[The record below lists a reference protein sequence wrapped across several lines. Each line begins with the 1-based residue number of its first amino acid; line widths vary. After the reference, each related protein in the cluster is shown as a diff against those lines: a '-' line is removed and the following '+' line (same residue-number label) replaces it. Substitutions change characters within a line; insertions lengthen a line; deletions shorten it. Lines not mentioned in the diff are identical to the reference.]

1 MFDGIKNFWKG
12 VIERMFGYTTL
23 KNIVGKD
30 ITLSDTMITAI
41 NNWKNM
47 MNGQADWITDYIK
60 SLKIEDGICRE
71 FSDAVLI
78 EMESKVS
85 EERLDKIYQ
94 KTIADLNENLQEGLG
109 LGSLVIKP
117 IGPDRAEFI
126 TADKF
131 IPISFD
137 DDGKPVDIGFLTVK
151 RMGENDY
158 FIRYLLASEG
168 NEDILEN
175 IVNSVLEDLGF
186 EEVHNL
192 HIINPH
198 NLPENINLKESVLD
212 VKAITKSNKKII
224 IEIQLSGNI
233 DFLKRIYYYISRNI
247 VSEVDEKEPYDIISE
262 VISIN
267 FVNFNMDFNDEG
279 KPHRCFK
286 LIDIENPN
294 IVLDMVQMHILEV
307 PRFKNILSNK

>member
-1 MFDGIKNFWKG
+1 M
-12 VIERMFGYTTL
+12 
-23 KNIVGKD
+23 
-30 ITLSDTMITAI
+30 
-41 NNWKNM
+41 
-47 MNGQADWITDYIK
+47 
-60 SLKIEDGICRE
+60 
-71 FSDAVLI
+71 
-78 EMESKVS
+78 
-85 EERLDKIYQ
+85 
-94 KTIADLNENLQEGLG
+94 
-109 LGSLVIKP
+109 
-117 IGPDRAEFI
+117 
-126 TADKF
+126 
-131 IPISFD
+131 
-137 DDGKPVDIGFLTVK
+137 
-151 RMGENDY
+151 NDY
-158 FIRYLLASEG
+158 FVRYLLASEG

-294 IVLDMVQMHILEV
+294 VVLDMVQMHILEV
-307 PRFKNILSNK
+307 PRFKNILSNSNIEDMKRKGILSWIEFFTAKDLDNNEKSKLKEVNKIMKKVIDRYERFISSEDEMEVYNARDAFLYGQKLMLKREREEGRREEQIAIAKKFKNSGIDINIISENTGLSIEEINKL

>member
-1 MFDGIKNFWKG
+1 MRNIN
-12 VIERMFGYTTL
+12 RM
-23 KNIVGKD
+23 
-30 ITLSDTMITAI
+30 
-41 NNWKNM
+41 
-47 MNGQADWITDYIK
+47 
-60 SLKIEDGICRE
+60 
-71 FSDAVLI
+71 
-78 EMESKVS
+78 
-85 EERLDKIYQ
+85 
-94 KTIADLNENLQEGLG
+94 
-109 LGSLVIKP
+109 
-117 IGPDRAEFI
+117 
-126 TADKF
+126 
-131 IPISFD
+131 
-137 DDGKPVDIGFLTVK
+137 
-151 RMGENDY
+151 NDY

-175 IVNSVLEDLGF
+175 IVNSVLKDLGF

-286 LIDIENPN
+286 LIDIKNPN
-294 IVLDMVQMHILEV
+294 VVLDMVQMHILEV
-307 PRFKNILSNK
+307 PRFKNILYVSSIEDIKRNEILSWIEFFTAKDLYEVKERLKEANCIMSKVINKYERFISNEDEMEVYNARDAFLYGQKVMLKREREEGIKEGIKKGMEEGVEKGKKSEQITIAKNLKNAGIDINIISENTGLSIEEIENL

>member
-1 MFDGIKNFWKG
+1 M
-12 VIERMFGYTTL
+12 
-23 KNIVGKD
+23 
-30 ITLSDTMITAI
+30 
-41 NNWKNM
+41 
-47 MNGQADWITDYIK
+47 
-60 SLKIEDGICRE
+60 
-71 FSDAVLI
+71 
-78 EMESKVS
+78 
-85 EERLDKIYQ
+85 KIY
-94 KTIADLNENLQEGLG
+94 
-109 LGSLVIKP
+109 
-117 IGPDRAEFI
+117 
-126 TADKF
+126 
-131 IPISFD
+131 
-137 DDGKPVDIGFLTVK
+137 
-151 RMGENDY
+151 Y
-158 FIRYLLASEG
+158 
-168 NEDILEN
+168 EN

-247 VSEVDEKEPYDIISE
+247 VSEVDEKEPYYIISE

-294 IVLDMVQMHILEV
+294 VVLDMVQMHILEV
-307 PRFKNILSNK
+307 PRFKNILSNSNIEDMKKKRILSWIEFFTAKDLDNNEKSKLKEVNKIMKKVIDRYERFTSSEDEMQVYNARDAFLYGQTVMLKKEREEGIKEGIKKGMEEGVEKGKKSEKIAIAKNLKNSGIDINIISENTGLSIEEIKNL